1 MPAQMA
7 TGKEMKRVKTFINR
21 YGQIQEGDIYQDLG
35 GYAVERTGL
44 PNRMAE
50 TPKGDIEAQKE

>member
-1 MPAQMA
+1 MA